1 MSHQYL
7 AFDFGTR
14 YIGVAVGQD
23 VTRTAQPL
31 TTLKRKGATIDWN
44 AIKKIIAQWKPAA
57 IIVGIPTHDAGPNQW
72 MTAAANTF
80 AEQLALEATCPVHT
94 IDERLSTVEAR
105 EALFEA
111 GGYRSLEKEAV
122 DAMAAK
128 VILETWLQ
136 SIIIQV
142 TQ

>member
-23 VTRTAQPL
+23 VTRTARPL
-31 TTLKRKGATIDWN
+31 TTLKRQGRTIDWA
-44 AIKKIIAQWKPAA
+44 AIRRLIVHWKPTA
-57 IIVGIPTHDAGPNQW
+57 IIVGIPTHDDGPNQW
-72 MTAAANTF
+72 ITEAANAF
-80 AEQLALEATCPVHT
+80 AEQLVLETTCIVHT
-94 IDERLSTVEAR
+94 VDERLSTIEAR
-105 EALFEA
+105 ETLFEM

-136 SIIIQV
+136 VSAS
-142 TQ
+142 

>member
-23 VTRTAQPL
+23 VTRTARPL
-31 TTLKRKGATIDWN
+31 TTLKRQGKTIDWS
-44 AIKKIIAQWKPAA
+44 AINQLITHWRPAA
-57 IIVGIPTHDAGPNQW
+57 IIVGIPMHDAGPNQW
-72 MTAAANTF
+72 ITELAKAF
-80 AEQLALEATCPVHT
+80 SEQLALKTDCTIHT
-94 IDERLSTVEAR
+94 IDERLSTIEAR
-105 EALFEA
+105 QTLFEE

-136 SIIIQV
+136 QV
-142 TQ
+142 A

>member
-23 VTRTAQPL
+23 VTRTARPL
-31 TTLKRKGATIDWN
+31 TTLKRQGKTIDWA
-44 AIKKIIAQWKPAA
+44 AIKKLIAHWKPAA
-57 IIVGIPTHDAGPNQW
+57 IIVGVPTHDDGPNQW
-72 MTAAANTF
+72 ITDLAKAF
-80 AEQLALEATCPVHT
+80 AGQLALETTCIIHT
-94 IDERLSTVEAR
+94 VDERLSTVEAR
-105 EALFEA
+105 QALFEE
-111 GGYRSLEKEAV
+111 GGYRSLEKEAI

-136 SIIIQV
+136 NV
-142 TQ
+142 HF

>member
-14 YIGVAVGQD
+14 YIGVAIGQD
-23 VTRTAQPL
+23 VTRTARPL
-31 TTLKRKGATIDWN
+31 TTIKQQGETLDWGV
-44 AIKKIIAQWKPAA
+44 IKKLIAHWLPTA
-57 IIVGIPTHDAGPNQW
+57 IIVGIPTHEAGPNQW
-72 MTAAANTF
+72 ITEKARRF
-80 AEQLALEATCPVHT
+80 SEQLAVETKCIVHT

-105 EALFEA
+105 QALFEK
-111 GGYRSLEKEAV
+111 GGYRSLGKEAV

-136 SIIIQV
+136 TSF
-142 TQ
+142 

>member
-1 MSHQYL
+1 MSHSYL

-23 VTRTAQPL
+23 VTRTARPL
-31 TTLKRKGATIDWN
+31 TTLKQVNKIPDWHGIRKLITEWSP
-44 AIKKIIAQWKPAA
+44 KA
-57 IIVGIPTHDAGPNQW
+57 IIVGIPIHEHGPNQW
-72 MTAAANTF
+72 ITAAAKVF
-80 AEQLALEATCPVHT
+80 AERLALETSCVVHT

-105 EALFEA
+105 QALFEA
-111 GGYRSLEKEAV
+111 GGYRSLAKEAI

-136 SIIIQV
+136 TSF
-142 TQ
+142 

>member
-23 VTRTAQPL
+23 VTRTARPL
-31 TTLKRKGATIDWN
+31 TTLKRQGKTIDWS
-44 AIKKIIAQWKPAA
+44 AIKKLIAQWSPAA
-57 IIVGIPTHDAGPNQW
+57 IIVGMPVHDEGPNQW
-72 MTAAANTF
+72 ITVAAQAF
-80 AEQLALEATCPVHT
+80 AEQLAIETKCVVHI

-105 EALFEA
+105 QTLFEE

-136 SIIIQV
+136 
-142 TQ
+142 TNF